1 MKKLILL
8 AGILTVGFVSAK
20 DRLPNNEK
28 EVTENQEARV
38 DTKQEDSA
46 ENKQILRRVCAV
58 YHATCTSAYTCFQVD
73 TFEDFVDA
81 YLTWGENIQNNY
93 CMIDSPFEP

>member
-8 AGILTVGFVSAK
+8 AGILTAGFMSAN
-20 DRLPNNEK
+20 DRLWNNENEVIETQETIVKTEK
-28 EVTENQEARV
+28 EET
-38 DTKQEDSA
+38 A

-73 TFEDFVDA
+73 TFDEFVNAYDA
-81 YLTWGENIQNNY
+81 WGDAIQANY
-93 CMIDSPFEP
+93 CMINSPYEP